1 MSAVADILA
10 PATPAPVAKHSSFYL
25 AMRILPREQREA
37 MYAVYA
43 FCRAVD
49 DIADDGGPRAA
60 RLAMLDQW
68 RADIARLYNGGGPTE
83 LTQELARPLARFGMR
98 QQDFLDVIDGMEMDV
113 RREMR
118 GPSWETFEHYCD
130 RVASAV
136 GRLSVKIFGV
146 EDDKGILLSHYL
158 GRALQMT
165 NVLRDLDEDAEL
177 GRLYL
182 PAEALAG
189 AGIKEK
195 DIGTVL
201 VHPRLGEACMAVADR
216 AGRHFAEA
224 SEVMA
229 RCRRESVRSPR
240 IMASVYRALL
250 EKLIRRGWRAP
261 RERVR
266 PSKLQF
272 LSAFVR
278 HGIV

>member
-189 AGIKEK
+189 AGIEEK

>member
-189 AGIKEK
+189 AGIEEK

-272 LSAFVR
+272 LSAFVL